1 MTALR
6 MMRKLPMQHKLIMTW
21 DIQEGHERE
30 YFDFLIHTFIPRMNQ
45 LGFELGDAWATV
57 YGADDVPQVQ
67 ICAILPDE
75 LEAERRMAQQDW
87 KVLLDR
93 LFEYVEN
100 FQSKLVPAGSGFQF

>member
-1 MTALR
+1 MMPPRMTR
-6 MMRKLPMQHKLIMTW
+6 TLPMQHKLIMTW

-57 YGADDVPQVQ
+57 YGANDVPQVQ

>member
-1 MTALR
+1 MTAAR

-21 DIQEGHERE
+21 DIQKGHERE

>member
-1 MTALR
+1 MTAPR
-6 MMRKLPMQHKLIMTW
+6 MMRMLLMQHKLIMTW

-30 YFDFLIHTFIPRMNQ
+30 YFDFLIHTFIPRMGQ
-45 LGFELGDAWATV
+45 LGFELGDAWATI
-57 YGADDVPQVQ
+57 YGANDVPQVQ
-67 ICAILPDE
+67 ICAVLPDA

>member
-1 MTALR
+1 MTAAR